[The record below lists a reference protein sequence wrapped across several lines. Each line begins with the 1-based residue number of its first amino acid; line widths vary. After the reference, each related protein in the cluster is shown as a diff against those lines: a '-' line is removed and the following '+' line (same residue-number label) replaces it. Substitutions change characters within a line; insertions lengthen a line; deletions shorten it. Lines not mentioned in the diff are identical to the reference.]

1 MKIFDGVTIMILRI
15 KNTFLLI
22 LFSFFTISSIL
33 PMRLPSAPGPMSGN
47 GQMKLTKE
55 DMELLEEIS
64 KLDEGELE
72 GLWDVIMSEVDKMPE
87 DQKQQFWSDVEQ
99 TAQMLEE
106 EITKVIEEEQTKK
119 EEEEAPVLPV
129 VEPTPII
136 KTATD
141 KDLKDVANLIG
152 SLIDKIESYLR
163 KGQLIPKFADKLEQW
178 GKDHRISDWQAG
190 ATWNTLHADIDLMK
204 SKLYLIGERDPKTNE
219 YKHLQNILD
228 DESLYNNLAQLN
240 RKLDQFGPKIS
251 APELG
256 QQKLTKESKN
266 AIEKVTSAL
275 TEALYVLKLPAALD
289 QVIQKYEK
297 RAQELTKKQEAAEKI
312 AAEKLKEIKRKRPTQ
327 AKVIGR
333 GEKVEFA
340 PYKAST
346 YVPDYGYGF
355 EPYKPPTPKKPTST
369 PTPKKPSKAPAKK
382 KPAVKKEPAKK
393 KEVPENPRAKQA
405 IDSLSK
411 KLDDADLTNINL
423 INIDTRI
430 GKAKEKDMEKAIGN
444 AVAKIRRAAGSLNSI
459 KKGRLKPAQKKKY
472 YAEAKF
478 ILNDYSADLRRI
490 NSRAQAALGKAGEL
504 KPEVQELIDS
514 INVFFSASRGF

>member
-275 TEALYVLKLPAALD
+275 TEALYVLKLPAAVD
-289 QVIQKYEK
+289 QVIKKYEK
-297 RAQELTKKQEAAEKI
+297 RAQELTKKQETAEKI
-312 AAEKLKEIKRKRPTQ
+312 AAKELKTPPPRVTAE
-327 AKVIGR
+327 VIGR
-333 GEKVEFA
+333 REKFEFA
-340 PYKAST
+340 PYIPET
-346 YVPDYGYGF
+346 YGGFDGYT
-355 EPYKPPTPKKPTST
+355 PPPPRVTPKKPT
-369 PTPKKPSKAPAKK
+369 PTPKPKTTSKAPAKK

>member
-1 MKIFDGVTIMILRI
+1 MKFFMEYFMILRI
-15 KNTFLLI
+15 KNTILLL
-22 LFSFFTISSIL
+22 LFSFCTISSIL
-33 PMRLPSAPGPMSGN
+33 PMSLPSGPGPMSGAQN

-87 DQKQQFWSDVEQ
+87 DQKQQFWQDVEE
-99 TAQMLEE
+99 TAKVLEE
-106 EITKVIEEEQTKK
+106 QLPHILAEEQEKQNIV
-119 EEEEAPVLPV
+119 EEAPVLPV

-141 KDLKDVANLIG
+141 KDLKEVANLIG

-163 KGQLIPKFADKLEQW
+163 KAQLIPKFADKLEQW
-178 GKDHRISDWQAG
+178 GKDHRISDWQTG

-275 TEALYVLKLPAALD
+275 TEALYVLKLPTALD

-297 RAQELTKKQEAAEKI
+297 RAQELTKKQEVAEKK
-312 AAEKLKEIKRKRPTQ
+312 AALELKKRPYARPAQT
-327 AKVIGR
+327 IGR
-333 GEKVEFA
+333 GEKREDKPFVT
-340 PYKAST
+340 PSYDS
-346 YVPDYGYGF
+346 PDFGF
-355 EPYKPPTPKKPTST
+355 EPYTPPAIKKASTTPTTPKV
-369 PTPKKPSKAPAKK
+369 PSKAPAKK
-382 KPAVKKEPAKK
+382 KPATKKEPAKK
-393 KEVPENPRAKQA
+393 KEVPEDPRAKA
-405 IDSLSK
+405 GVESLSK
-411 KLDDADLTNINL
+411 KLEDADLTNINL

-444 AVAKIRRAAGSLNSI
+444 AIAKIRRAAGNLNSI
-459 KKGRLKPAQKKKY
+459 KKGRLKPDQKKKY
-472 YAEAKF
+472 YSEAKS

-490 NSRAQAALGKAGEL
+490 NGSAKKALPRAGKLA
-504 KPEVQELIDS
+504 PEVQELIDS
-514 INVFFSASRGF
+514 ISYFFSASRGF